1 MCGRVQAA
9 VWLHSTLHPVSHRLL
24 RRLCSS
30 VPPVL
35 LLLLVMLLLVMTT
48 TTKTKTMTK
57 TTKMTVIKNQ
67 ALEAAVPAEVR
78 HNWN

>member
-9 VWLHSTLHPVSHRLL
+9 VSPHSTLHPASHRLL

-30 VPPVL
+30 VPPV
-35 LLLLVMLLLVMTT
+35 LLVMLLLVMTT
-48 TTKTKTMTK
+48 TTKTKTMTN
-57 TTKMTVIKNQ
+57 TIKMTVIKNQ

>member
-9 VWLHSTLHPVSHRLL
+9 VSPHSTLHPVSHRLL

-35 LLLLVMLLLVMTT
+35 LLLVMTT

-57 TTKMTVIKNQ
+57 TTKITVIKNQ

-78 HNWN
+78 HNLN

>member
-9 VWLHSTLHPVSHRLL
+9 VSPHSTLHPASHRLL

-35 LLLLVMLLLVMTT
+35 LLLVMTT

-57 TTKMTVIKNQ
+57 TTKITVIKNQ

-78 HNWN
+78 HNLN